1 MVELSVGLL
10 AVIIV
15 TVYRVGVWVCGGGVY
30 DIYST
35 RDVKCK
41 MKTIN
46 RVCCRCVIGVV
57 DDNDCSGGFFKVW
70 KH

>member
-1 MVELSVGLL
+1 MCMW
-10 AVIIV
+10 
-15 TVYRVGVWVCGGGVY
+15 VYGGGVY

-46 RVCCRCVIGVV
+46 RVCWRCVMGVV
-57 DDNDCSGGFFKVW
+57 DDNDCSGGFFKVR